1 VVAHKLAVFARYG
14 NIHKLWTSGYV
25 KVFHL
30 VVLKARAIKINL
42 LPEVLFPYLE
52 TFKELL

>member
-1 VVAHKLAVFARYG
+1 
-14 NIHKLWTSGYV
+14 
-25 KVFHL
+25 L